1 MKRCKWWYVRANK
14 KGKSHRICLLN
25 LECPKHDLKSC
36 CGRTSSILVTSHQNE
51 EQTKVLAHVPL
62 IVPNPAQLQPS
73 YPCMG
78 FSPFQF
84 YQNTRDTK
92 KDNNTSINIFRYI
105 TNMEVAKK
113 VVIIIYSVEEINFG
127 IN

>member
-1 MKRCKWWYVRANK
+1 
-14 KGKSHRICLLN
+14 
-25 LECPKHDLKSC
+25 
-36 CGRTSSILVTSHQNE
+36 
-51 EQTKVLAHVPL
+51 
-62 IVPNPAQLQPS
+62 
-73 YPCMG
+73 MG